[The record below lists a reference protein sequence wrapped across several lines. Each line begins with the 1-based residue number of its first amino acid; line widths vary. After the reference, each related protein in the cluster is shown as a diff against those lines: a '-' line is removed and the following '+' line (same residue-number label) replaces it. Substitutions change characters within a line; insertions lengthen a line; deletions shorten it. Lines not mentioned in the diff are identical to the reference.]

1 MHKSWDINHTH
12 GLYRSV
18 CCGVERSLADNSIFP
33 PCPSSSKSGGSP
45 CVGKNASWILVRP
58 TQMINR

>member
-1 MHKSWDINHTH
+1 MHKSWDINHAH

-33 PCPSSSKSGGSP
+33 PCPSSSKSGWSP
-45 CVGKNASWILVRP
+45 CVGKNTNWTLVRP